1 MSLNA
6 QNDIASRIEDAVFEL
21 MATTPVQSIKV
32 AEVLR
37 PAHTSKSTFYR
48 CYRSVDDVVKRFED
62 ELLQNMQDIND
73 VALRARFGDAQLD
86 PTPTMIKRMEI
97 LKANR
102 SKVLALNSDNGDPV
116 CLLTRQRSL
125 CMTIFAIG
133 FARLFPMKRTS
144 ICI

>member
-37 PAHTSKSTFYR
+37 LAHTSKSTFYR

-62 ELLQNMQDIND
+62 ELLQNMQDTMM
-73 VALRARFGDAQLD
+73 LRWRL
-86 PTPTMIKRMEI
+86 
-97 LKANR
+97 
-102 SKVLALNSDNGDPV
+102 VLAM
-116 CLLTRQRSL
+116 RSWTL
-125 CMTIFAIG
+125 
-133 FARLFPMKRTS
+133 RPR
-144 ICI
+144 

>member
-32 AEVLR
+32 TEVLR
-37 PAHTSKSTFYR
+37 LAHTSKSTFYR

-73 VALRARFGDAQLD
+73 VALEARFGDAQLD

-97 LKANR
+97 LQA
-102 SKVLALNSDNGDPV
+102 
-116 CLLTRQRSL
+116 
-125 CMTIFAIG
+125 
-133 FARLFPMKRTS
+133 KRGPRVHA
-144 ICI
+144 